1 MRRLIPALFLQLW
14 LCCDE
19 HFHRRGV
26 VILNLDGIGIYLL
39 VFQVVGLAILCLGTN
54 HNSFGVLSVFQF
66 HVGRVV
72 QSHFLRKSLV
82 LLFVSL
88 GILGVFSILRVFS
101 VLSVLSIFSILA
113 VLGILRIFGSGA
125 IGLCF
130 GGA

>member
-1 MRRLIPALFLQLW
+1 M
-14 LCCDE
+14 
-19 HFHRRGV
+19 
-26 VILNLDGIGIYLL
+26 ILNLDGIGIYLL
-39 VFQVVGLAILCLGTN
+39 VFQVVGLAFLGLGTN
-54 HNSFGVLSVFQF
+54 HNSLGVLSVFQF
-66 HVGRVV
+66 HVGRIV

-101 VLSVLSIFSILA
+101 VLSIFSILA